1 MAKAKDIP
9 YAELRGAIRSIMRT
23 VDLSSISAKKI
34 RTLCAKKMKMSLACR
49 RKEMDEIIMTY
60 MEEGDSSSEDSDSEE
75 GDPSKKV
82 CNTKSGASHSSVQCT
97 TPISVQFATP
107 SSVQSA
113 TPSSVQSATP
123 SSVQSATSIRRIAVA
138 TPPKKRILEEKR
150 LAAQVFEAP
159 APAKVTTHSIPGGG
173 GGDTINYRP
182 KCRRCMV
189 PPKKRPIK
197 MPVKTSDQS
206 PVRNEQQSLQEDEL
220 FARRLQAEEWNFRQR
235 TVKKSLKSRAPA
247 KQLDQNGEPKK
258 RKAGA
263 YSRNCR
269 LSSSLTAVL
278 KANQMSRYDVVKKIW
293 HIVRTRGLFDP
304 NNKQFAIVDE
314 ELYRV
319 FGRHRIRLFGMMKY
333 LKHHIKD
340 I

>member
-159 APAKVTTHSIPGGG
+159 APAKVTTHSIP
-173 GGDTINYRP
+173 
-182 KCRRCMV
+182 V